1 MCAKHGHRSAN
12 GFAESWAQTSHSN
25 MERWLMG
32 KLLSFPVEK
41 SKKMTV
47 LQKRE
52 AKKFALTL
60 SIFSI
65 LVMAITLNE
74 KMNLERRPQYIVGGA
89 DRIGQLNRAIASAQ
103 PLDFVEDVQG
113 EHELIRKLNVLAGEE
128 FSAREPA
135 SLGVRPS
142 RTDQLRYGQLAG
154 KYRIAQDSERIKEI
168 QYVDSSDVTDRPVT
182 LPDAKN
188 FLTENKDLFSVHF
201 DKAEAELTESKT
213 QVFRL
218 FDSNGQSVGRA
229 AFEFDEAGHLLS
241 LKVQDK

>member
-1 MCAKHGHRSAN
+1 
-12 GFAESWAQTSHSN
+12 
-25 MERWLMG
+25 MG

-65 LVMAITLNE
+65 LVMAITLSE
-74 KMNLERRPQYIVGGA
+74 KMNLERRPQYAVAGA
-89 DRIGQLNRAIASAQ
+89 DRIGQLNRAIASAH

-113 EHELIRKLNVLAGEE
+113 EHELIRKLNVLAGEQ

-135 SLGVRPS
+135 SLGERPS

-168 QYVDSSDVTDRPVT
+168 QYVDSSDVMDKPVT
-182 LPDAKN
+182 LPDAHS
-188 FLTENKDLFSVHF
+188 FLVENKDLFSIHF
-201 DKAEAELTESKT
+201 DKAESESSEAKT

-218 FDSNGQSVGRA
+218 FNNNGQSVGRA
-229 AFEFDEAGHLLS
+229 AFEFDENGHLLS
-241 LKVQDK
+241 LKVQEK